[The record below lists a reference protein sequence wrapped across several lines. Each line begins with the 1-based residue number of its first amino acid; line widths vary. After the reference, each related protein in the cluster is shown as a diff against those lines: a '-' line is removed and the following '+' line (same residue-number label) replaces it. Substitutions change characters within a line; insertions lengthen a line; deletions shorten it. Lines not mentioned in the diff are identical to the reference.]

1 MFSQKGAHNM
11 KKQITIFLSCL
22 LIIYLLF
29 PIAAS
34 ADTGPKPS
42 IVVQFKNMGDELCY
56 GTLLSKEKNT
66 GPYSAWDGSEEDMPD
81 AVYTDLDIWRAFVDY
96 EDADGYYFL
105 QKIFPC
111 SEDKEI
117 DWGYLPPS
125 PFKILLY
132 YPKTNTF
139 ISSGIYEKY
148 AFDSYFSID
157 MNGIDIATVTPV
169 LIAEESYSY
178 ARELFSLFCRI
189 VVTILLE
196 VCVAFLFGFGRKN
209 LLIWIFSVNIA
220 TQILLNLTLNFTFHE
235 KGSLSFTASYLLL
248 ECLVFVIES
257 ALYLVLFSKFSNLVI
272 PQWKIILYAFTANV
286 VSFGGGMLIATLIP
300 VIS

>member
-1 MFSQKGAHNM
+1 M

-29 PIAAS
+29 PITAS

-42 IVVQFKNMGDELCY
+42 IIVNFKNMGDELCY
-56 GTLLSKEKNT
+56 GTLLSKDKTT
-66 GPYSAWDGSEEDMPD
+66 GAFSVWDGNEENMPD
-81 AVYTDLDIWRAFVDY
+81 AAYTDMDIWRAFVEY

-111 SEDKEI
+111 SEDKVIE
-117 DWGYLPPS
+117 WGYLPPS

-132 YPKTNTF
+132 YPKSHTF
-139 ISSGIYEKY
+139 VSSGIYEKY
-148 AFDSYFSID
+148 AFDSYFSVD
-157 MNGIDIATVTPV
+157 MDKIDITSDTPL
-169 LIAEESYSY
+169 LIAEQSYSY

-196 VCVAFLFGFGRKN
+196 VGVAFLFGLGRRN
-209 LLIWIFSVNIA
+209 LLIWIFSVNVV

-235 KGSLSFTASYLLL
+235 KGSLSFAVSYILL

-257 ALYLVLFSKFSNLVI
+257 SLYLVLFSKFSNLVI
-272 PQWKIILYAFTANV
+272 PKWKIILYAFTANV